1 MELPP
6 SKLPHVGTT
15 IFSVMSALAQKHGAI
30 NLGQGFPGFSIDSR
44 LIDEV
49 QTAMREG
56 HNQYAPMPGY
66 APLVKVIAQKIE
78 DRYGHRYDSAAE
90 ITITAGATQ
99 ALYAVFAA
107 FVQPG
112 DEVILFAPAYDSYAP
127 AIRVHGGEPV
137 WVKLREPNYQ
147 VDWDEVASKITSRT
161 RMIVINSPNNP
172 TGSVWSA
179 EDMDRLQ
186 SLLAGTNIILL
197 SDEVYEHLVFDGAQH
212 ASAIRYPELV
222 KRACVVFSF
231 GKTFHATGWKMGYVC
246 APADMM
252 NRIRQIHQYLVFSVN
267 TPIQVALHRYMQD
280 STVWNSLAS
289 FYQAKRDRFIDQMQ
303 GSAWELLPCNGT
315 YFQLLRF
322 TRLSDKSDM
331 DMAKHMT
338 EHVGVTMIPCSAFYE
353 DGYDA
358 RVLRLC
364 FAKED
369 HVLDEAAHRLKH
381 VSIS

>member
-1 MELPP
+1 
-6 SKLPHVGTT
+6 
-15 IFSVMSALAQKHGAI
+15 
-30 NLGQGFPGFSIDSR
+30 
-44 LIDEV
+44 
-49 QTAMREG
+49 
-56 HNQYAPMPGY
+56 
-66 APLVKVIAQKIE
+66 
-78 DRYGHRYDSAAE
+78 
-90 ITITAGATQ
+90 
-99 ALYAVFAA
+99 
-107 FVQPG
+107 
-112 DEVILFAPAYDSYAP
+112 
-127 AIRVHGGEPV
+127 
-137 WVKLREPNYQ
+137 
-147 VDWDEVASKITSRT
+147 
-161 RMIVINSPNNP
+161 MIVINSPNNP

-315 YFQLLRF
+315 YFQLLRY

-381 VSIS
+381 ISIS